1 MSVQKL
7 SSCACLSNEIY
18 NISCCPYLW
27 TADNCTAMLQD
38 RDTLVKY
45 SRADVFA
52 APRDQWR
59 ALFSPT
65 SLSQTLNNEE
75 QKRYETTCLC
85 VSFEIFSYITL
96 LSVLKSSRYSSSSEC
111 IHSKNTQQN
120 RLPVDTAFSSWSS
133 RQNTKLIHR
142 GVPAWLRLEGSEGR
156 IFAKQW
162 FRKIYIIHPGKQ
174 PNALFPTLCSE
185 SAFIWKAIKLLYVF
199 SITAWIKAWPPQAG
213 ESVRSLHQSGGFGSV
228 FSL

>member
-1 MSVQKL
+1 MQKL
-7 SSCACLSNEIY
+7 SSRACLSNEIY

-27 TADNCTAMLQD
+27 TADNCTAVLQD
-38 RDTLVKY
+38 RDTLLKY

-52 APRDQWR
+52 APWDLWR

-120 RLPVDTAFSSWSS
+120 RLPVDTVSVPGPVGKTQNWYIGECQPGWGWRGLKTEFLPSSDLS
-133 RQNTKLIHR
+133 KY
-142 GVPAWLRLEGSEGR
+142 
-156 IFAKQW
+156 IF
-162 FRKIYIIHPGKQ
+162 IIHPGKQ
-174 PNALFPTLCSE
+174 PNALFPNPCLE
-185 SAFIWKAIKLLYVF
+185 NAFIWKAIKLLYDF
-199 SITAWIKAWPPQAG
+199 SITVWIKTWPPQTD
-213 ESVRSLHQSGGFGSV
+213 ESVKSLHHSGGFGSW
-228 FSL
+228 FSV

>member
-1 MSVQKL
+1 MDFIVTGKLITEKKKHSILQMQKL
-7 SSCACLSNEIY
+7 SSHAWHYNEIY
-18 NISCCPYLW
+18 SIPCCPYLW
-27 TADNCTAMLQD
+27 TAGNCTAMLQD
-38 RDTLVKY
+38 RDILVKY

-52 APRDQWR
+52 APWDLWR

-120 RLPVDTAFSSWSS
+120 RVPADTAFSSRSS
-133 RQNTKLIHR
+133 QRNAKPVHGGSGGMAGCLGGCVCEGVCRQN
-142 GVPAWLRLEGSEGR
+142 
-156 IFAKQW
+156 F
-162 FRKIYIIHPGKQ
+162 
-174 PNALFPTLCSE
+174 C
-185 SAFIWKAIKLLYVF
+185 
-199 SITAWIKAWPPQAG
+199 
-213 ESVRSLHQSGGFGSV
+213 QSS
-228 FSL
+228 

>member
-1 MSVQKL
+1 
-7 SSCACLSNEIY
+7 
-18 NISCCPYLW
+18 
-27 TADNCTAMLQD
+27 MLRD
-38 RDTLVKY
+38 RDDILVKY

-52 APRDQWR
+52 APWDLWR

-120 RLPVDTAFSSWSS
+120 REPVDAAFISRSSYKP
-133 RQNTKLIHR
+133 QNQYME
-142 GVPAWLRLEGSEGR
+142 GVVAHLSVFGDTGVKGSEGR
-156 IFAKQW
+156 IFAKTV
-162 FRKIYIIHPGKQ
+162 I
-174 PNALFPTLCSE
+174 
-185 SAFIWKAIKLLYVF
+185 
-199 SITAWIKAWPPQAG
+199 
-213 ESVRSLHQSGGFGSV
+213 
-228 FSL
+228 